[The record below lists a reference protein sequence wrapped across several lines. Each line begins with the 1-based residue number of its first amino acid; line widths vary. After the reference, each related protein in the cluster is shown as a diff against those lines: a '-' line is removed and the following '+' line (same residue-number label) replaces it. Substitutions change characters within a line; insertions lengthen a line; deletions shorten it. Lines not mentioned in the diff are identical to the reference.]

1 MTNSIFSIDNN
12 SNNNI
17 KTNATK
23 LEEKLQKIRHRIQ
36 FEFDLFIFFFGLFE
50 IIFFL
55 YSFLVTIK

>member
-36 FEFDLFIFFFGLFE
+36 FEFDLFIFFFWF
-50 IIFFL
+50 I
-55 YSFLVTIK
+55 